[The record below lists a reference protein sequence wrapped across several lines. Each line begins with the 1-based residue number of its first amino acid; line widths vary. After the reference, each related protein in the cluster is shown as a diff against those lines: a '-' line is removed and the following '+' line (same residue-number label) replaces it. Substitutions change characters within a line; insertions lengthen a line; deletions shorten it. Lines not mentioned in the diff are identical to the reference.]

1 MESICDDPEIVAQN
15 IKVEHL
21 LAYTITTNACSSCAY
36 SHTHPPPTHTP
47 PQTVKLTSPDYKGS
61 NPDDAVKDFEKR
73 IKNYELVYEPL
84 DKDVD
89 M

>member
-15 IKVEHL
+15 IKVE
-21 LAYTITTNACSSCAY
+21 YTIPYFSMLPLMLTFT
-36 SHTHPPPTHTP
+36 HTHTHRTL
-47 PQTVKLTSPDYKGS
+47 QTVKLTSPDYKGS
-61 NPDDAVKDFEKR
+61 NPDDAVKDFEQR

-84 DKDVD
+84 DKDND

>member
-1 MESICDDPEIVAQN
+1 M
-15 IKVEHL
+15 
-21 LAYTITTNACSSCAY
+21 
-36 SHTHPPPTHTP
+36 

-61 NPDDAVKDFEKR
+61 NPEDAVKDFELR

-84 DKDVD
+84 DKDAD